1 MELELSELRSFLTL
15 ADQLHF
21 GRAADSLH
29 LSQPALSK
37 QMQRMEAKL
46 GGPLFT
52 RRYRKV
58 SLTPAGT
65 VLRERG
71 QQIVRDAENAEQ
83 LARLAIHGEAGLLRV
98 GFGIA
103 SLASGLPELI
113 MSFRKRYPSAHVT
126 MRDMSTPNQIESLLR
141 GEIDAGFVRLPV
153 LDARVDYAAVL
164 EERLVVA
171 YNPKGDF
178 RPTAGLSS
186 LREAPFV
193 VHSRAMSASLYDH
206 IVRTCRAAGFAPR
219 IVQEA
224 NELFTVLNLVRAGL
238 GVSLVPSSARLMRVP
253 QVRLAETR
261 VEEAT
266 WPIGIAWKREE
277 VVAPLVARFVRL
289 ARDWYARLSPRAAL
303 QPLPLPFRGREQSS
317 SRS

>member
-1 MELELSELRSFLTL
+1 MDLELADLRAFLAL
-15 ADQLHF
+15 SDALHF
-21 GRAADSLH
+21 GRAAESLH
-29 LSQPALSK
+29 ISQPALSK
-37 QMQRMEAKL
+37 QVQRMETRL
-46 GGPLFT
+46 GGALLT

-58 SLTPAGT
+58 ALTPAGI
-65 VLRERG
+65 VLRDHAK
-71 QQIVRDAENAEQ
+71 QILRDAESAEQ
-83 LARLAIHGEAGLLRV
+83 LSRMAIRGEAGMLRV

-113 MSFRKRYPSAHVT
+113 LSFRRRYPQAHIT

-153 LDARVDYAAVL
+153 LDDRVDWAPVL

-171 YNPKGDF
+171 YNPKGGY
-178 RPTAGLSS
+178 RPVAGLPS
-186 LREAPFV
+186 LSAAPFV
-193 VHSRAMSASLYDH
+193 VPSRATSVSLYDH

-253 QVRLAETR
+253 QLRLAETR
-261 VEEAT
+261 IEEAK
-266 WPIGIAWKREE
+266 WSIGVAWKREE
-277 VVAPLVARFVRL
+277 PVAPLISRFVKL
-289 ARDWYARLSPRAAL
+289 ARDWYARLAPRAL
-303 QPLPLPFRGREQSS
+303 
-317 SRS
+317 